1 MASSDTLRDSSR
13 YMILI
18 GITGGVL
25 FLAWTGF
32 VWLQTGL
39 WQPAVI
45 ADIPLWISQNVS
57 WVDQSVSACGRH
69 DSWEGFFEFV
79 CWLEGLWL
87 WIAFPVVGLTSGW
100 LREL

>member
-1 MASSDTLRDSSR
+1 MANSDTLRDSSR

-69 DSWEGFFEFV
+69 DSREGFFEFV

-87 WIAFPVVGLTSGW
+87 WIAFPVVGVTSGW